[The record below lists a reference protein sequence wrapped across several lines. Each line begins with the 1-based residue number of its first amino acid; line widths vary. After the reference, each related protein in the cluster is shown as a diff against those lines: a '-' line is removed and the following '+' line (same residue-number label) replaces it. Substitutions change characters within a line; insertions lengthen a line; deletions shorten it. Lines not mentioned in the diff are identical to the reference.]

1 MATSSLQIG
10 RLLRSTTSDCVIG
23 CRASELDVPAF
34 GGMVRIPLTD
44 GTQIYGLIHN
54 IQIED
59 DGLIRQL
66 ITSEHVPPDVLLD
79 NRNNRNVPVEISVIF
94 IGYERQG
101 TVSHLLPPRPPL
113 SLDEIFT
120 CTPQEVMA
128 FTASGRFGY
137 LRHILRAEDL
147 PQAELLAAHVQQAGQ
162 IHRAQGNPDWVEA
175 ITRELVTL
183 LRDDYDRLMSVLSAI
198 GDVNLTGS

>member
-1 MATSSLQIG
+1 MTTSSLQIG

-23 CRASELDVPAF
+23 CRASELNLPVF
-34 GGMVRIPLTD
+34 GGMVRIPLAD

-66 ITSEHVPPDVLLD
+66 ITSDHVPPDVLLD
-79 NRNNRNVPVEISVIF
+79 NRNNRNVPVEIGVVF
-94 IGYERQG
+94 IGYRQG
-101 TVSHLLPPRPPL
+101 EVIRHLLPPRPPL

-120 CTPQEVMA
+120 CTAAEVIA
-128 FTASGRFGY
+128 FTGSGRFGY
-137 LRHILRAEDL
+137 LRHILRREDL
-147 PQAELLAAHVQQAGQ
+147 PQAELLAAHIQQAGQ
-162 IHRAQGNPDWVEA
+162 MHRAQGTPSWTEA
-175 ITRELVTL
+175 VTRELVTL

-198 GDVNLTGS
+198 GDVNLS

>member
-1 MATSSLQIG
+1 MTSGLQIG
-10 RLLRSTTSDCVIG
+10 RLLRSTTTDCVIG
-23 CRASELDVPAF
+23 CRAIELSVPVF
-34 GGMVRIPLTD
+34 GGMVRIPLAD

-66 ITSEHVPPDVLLD
+66 ITSDNVPEDVLLD
-79 NRNNRNVPVEISVIF
+79 NRTNRNVPVEIGVIF
-94 IGYERQG
+94 IGYARDG
-101 TVSHLLPPRPPL
+101 RISHLLPPRPPL

-120 CTPQEVMA
+120 CTPPEVIA
-128 FTASGRFGY
+128 FTGSGRFGY

-147 PQAELLAAHVQQAGQ
+147 PQAELLAAHIQQAGQ
-162 IHRAQGNPDWVEA
+162 IHHAHGNPGWVEA
-175 ITRELVTL
+175 VTRELVTL

-198 GDVNLTGS
+198 GDVSLS

>member
-1 MATSSLQIG
+1 MTASSLQIG

-23 CRASELDVPAF
+23 CRAGELSLPAF
-34 GGMVRIPLTD
+34 GGMVRIPLLD

-66 ITSEHVPPDVLLD
+66 ITSDNVPPDVLLD
-79 NRNNRNVPVEISVIF
+79 NRNNRNVPVEIGVIY
-94 IGYERQG
+94 IGYRRDG
-101 TVSHLLPPRPPL
+101 VISHLLPSRPPL

-120 CTPQEVMA
+120 CTPQEVVA
-128 FTASGRFGY
+128 FTGSGRFGY
-137 LRHILRAEDL
+137 LRHILRAQDL
-147 PQAELLAAHVQQAGQ
+147 PQAELLAAHIQQAGQ
-162 IHRAQGNPDWVEA
+162 MHRAHGSPAWVEA
-175 ITRELVTL
+175 VTRELVTL

-198 GDVNLTGS
+198 GDIHLA